1 MDKFIIVG
9 GNKLNGEIEVESS
22 KNAYLPILSACLLC
36 EEEVVLKKCPIFEDI
51 KNMCDILKSLGVKV
65 EKFGD
70 ELHINAKYANN
81 FFISQSLSKK
91 LRSSIFTLGSLLG
104 RFKQAKVAYPG
115 GCEIGLR
122 PVDLHL
128 KGLRALGVKTKEC
141 HGYINCDG
149 SGLKGSNICLDF
161 PSVGA
166 TENLIM
172 AAVLAKGVTTI
183 FNPAKEPEIEDLQ
196 NFLNKMGAKVCGAG
210 TNTITIVGVKK
221 LNGCHYTPIPD
232 RIVAGTYL
240 IASAM
245 CGGKLLIKNVI
256 SNHFSILINKLQNS
270 GCKIKQFNDK
280 IYIESSGRLKS
291 INFIKTMPYPGFPT
305 DLQSQIL
312 CMQTISKGYSL
323 IQENLFET
331 RFKFVPELL
340 KMGANITIKNQ
351 TAYVL
356 GVKKLFGAEVYAKD
370 LRGGAALVLAG
381 LCAEGYTTVY
391 DVYHIDR
398 GYENLEKKLS
408 LLGADI
414 KREREQKWQEK

>member
-9 GNKLNGEIEVESS
+9 GNKLNGEIEIESS
-22 KNAYLPILSACLLC
+22 KNAYLPILSACLLSD
-36 EEEVVLKKCPIFEDI
+36 EEVVLKKCPMFEDI
-51 KNMCDILKSLGVKV
+51 KNMCEILKSLGVKV
-65 EKFGD
+65 EKVED

-81 FFISQSLSKK
+81 FFIPESLSKK
-91 LRSSIFTLGSLLG
+91 LRSSVFMLGSLLG
-104 RFKQAKVAYPG
+104 RFLQAKIAYPG

-122 PVDLHL
+122 PIDQHI
-128 KGLRALGVKTKEC
+128 KGLKALGVKTKEC
-141 HGYINCDG
+141 HGYISCDG
-149 SGLKGSNICLDF
+149 SGLKGANVYLDF

-172 AAVLAKGVTTI
+172 ASVLAKGVTTI

-196 NFLNKMGAKVCGAG
+196 NFLNQMGAKVFGAG
-210 TNTITIVGVKK
+210 TNTITVYGVKK
-221 LNGCHYTPIPD
+221 LFGCHYTPISD

-240 IASAM
+240 IACAM
-245 CGGKLLIKNVI
+245 CGGKLLLKNV
-256 SNHFSILINKLQNS
+256 NTKHFSILVNKLQNS
-270 GCKIKQFNDK
+270 GCKLKQFNDK
-280 IYIESSGRLKS
+280 IYIESSGKLKS
-291 INFIKTMPYPGFPT
+291 IKFIKTMPYPGFPT

-340 KMGANITIKNQ
+340 KMGADITIKNQ

-370 LRGGAALVLAG
+370 LRG
-381 LCAEGYTTVY
+381 
-391 DVYHIDR
+391 I
-398 GYENLEKKLS
+398 EKMF
-408 LLGADI
+408 I
-414 KREREQKWQEK
+414 FVR